1 MPGPPSVIQA
11 GPSLASPPRAVCDHR
26 VTDPAEWLL
35 SPEERGNAATD
46 LPAWTEGNLA
56 VPLVHGAAYFDE
68 LVKAVEVLDEDDHLF
83 FTDWRGDP
91 DEELRPGGPTVAQ
104 LFTEAVGRGVTVRGL
119 VWRSHVDW
127 LSFSSRE
134 NRALDQEVEDGGG
147 LVVLDQRVR
156 RGGSHHQKLV
166 VCRHDQDATKDVAFV
181 GGIDLCHSRRDD
193 AEHRGDPQAVPMASA
208 YGPTPPWHDVQLML
222 RGPAVAALDTVFR
235 ERWDDPTDPDQGNP
249 IAHVVDRLRR
259 SRMYADRLAPQLPPP
274 PPAGPHLVQNLRTYP
289 AVRPPYRFAPDGE
302 RSVARGY
309 SKAIKR
315 ARRLIYLEDQYMWSG
330 EVAQLFAD
338 ALRDHPDLHL
348 VVVVPRVPDQEG
360 ALGSRPQYVGRWQAL
375 EMCRRAGRDRVHVY
389 DVENHDG
396 TPVYVHAKVC
406 VVDDVWASVG
416 SDNFNRR
423 SWTHDSE
430 LSSAVLD
437 TTLDPREPR
446 DPAGTGDGART
457 FARDLR
463 LVLAREHTDR
473 AEDGSE
479 DDDLLDPAAFVATLE
494 AQATELD
501 AWHEDGRRGP
511 RPRGRLRHHEPERLS
526 LATRLWATPL
536 YRLVDDPDGRPLRL
550 RRRGEF

>member
-1 MPGPPSVIQA
+1 
-11 GPSLASPPRAVCDHR
+11 
-26 VTDPAEWLL
+26 
-35 SPEERGNAATD
+35 
-46 LPAWTEGNLA
+46 
-56 VPLVHGAAYFDE
+56 
-68 LVKAVEVLDEDDHLF
+68 
-83 FTDWRGDP
+83 
-91 DEELRPGGPTVAQ
+91 
-104 LFTEAVGRGVTVRGL
+104 
-119 VWRSHVDW
+119 
-127 LSFSSRE
+127 
-134 NRALDQEVEDGGG
+134 
-147 LVVLDQRVR
+147 
-156 RGGSHHQKLV
+156 
-166 VCRHDQDATKDVAFV
+166 
-181 GGIDLCHSRRDD
+181 
-193 AEHRGDPQAVPMASA
+193 MASA

-235 ERWDDPTDPDQGNP
+235 ERWDDPMDPDEGNP

-259 SRMYADRLAPQLPPP
+259 SRMYADRLPPQLPPP

-289 AVRPPYRFAPDGE
+289 AIRPPYSFAPDGE

-338 ALRDHPDLHL
+338 ALAEHPHLHL

-360 ALGSRPQYVGRWQAL
+360 ALASRPQYVGRWQAL
-375 EMCRRAGRDRVHVY
+375 EMCRRAGRDRVHVF
-389 DVENHDG
+389 DVENHEG

-479 DDDLLDPAAFVATLE
+479 DADLLDPEAFVTTLE

-501 AWHEDGRRGP
+501 AWHEGGRRGP
-511 RPRGRLRHHEPERLS
+511 RPRGRLRHHAPEQLS
-526 LATRLWATPL
+526 LATRLWATPV